1 MPFLVSALGTIVF
14 GRRLGCV
21 AQPGK
26 SSEMEKFVYYVQKIF
41 GESAKMSLFSPHLAA
56 KLRLPV
62 WRRFEEAADNA
73 LSIGKNKEFFKY
85 CLKRNENKSFM
96 RLIILLLFSSN

>member
-1 MPFLVSALGTIVF
+1 MF

-73 LSIGKNKEFFKY
+73 LSIGKNKKFLKY
-85 CLKRNENKSFM
+85 SLN
-96 RLIILLLFSSN
+96 SN